1 MKKVI
6 FSAVLIIFAFVLIAY
21 GINDKRFM
29 VDKPGPD
36 VFDQMTPSAAAEI
49 AMAEEL
55 AQTRLAYHKQLEKI
69 KSFYEQSGNQLK
81 LEWATR
87 ELNSLDSIPRYRYL
101 LQAEVAGDK
110 LIAKDSIPKAD
121 ILYKEAL
128 DIYNRTD
135 LIFPI
140 PVFVSHEKTAFPHH
154 VPIFVSKKK
163 LQRALNKC
171 NDLIKDYP
179 ASDKIDDAAY
189 LAGQIHEYFGD
200 YSIAVL
206 YYKRAFQWNPLTPY
220 PARYRAA
227 RILDYQLSERSQA
240 LPLYRE
246 SLEKESEYNIN
257 TELINQRIA
266 ELAPEPN
273 SLSIK

>member
-6 FSAVLIIFAFVLIAY
+6 FSATLIIFAFIFAAY
-21 GINDKRFM
+21 GKRDARFM
-29 VDKPGPD
+29 ADKPSPE
-36 VFDQMTPSAAAEI
+36 VIEQMTPSAATEI
-49 AMAEEL
+49 ALAEEL
-55 AQTRLAYHKQLEKI
+55 AATRLAYHKQLEKI

-81 LEWATR
+81 IEWVER
-87 ELNSLDSIPRYRYL
+87 ELKSLDSIPRYRYI

-110 LIAKDSIPKAD
+110 LVAKDSIPKAD

-140 PVFVSHEKTAFPHH
+140 PVFVGHEETAFPHH

-179 ASDKIDDAAY
+179 TSDKIDDAAY
-189 LAGQIHEYFGD
+189 LAGEIHEYFGD

-206 YYKRAFQWNPLTPY
+206 YYKRAFQWNPNTPY
-220 PARYRAA
+220 PARYKAA
-227 RILDYQLSERSQA
+227 RLEDYKLFDRSQA
-240 LPLYRE
+240 LKLYRE
-246 SLEKESEYNIN
+246 SLEKESEYIN
-257 TELINQRIA
+257 TEIINQRIS